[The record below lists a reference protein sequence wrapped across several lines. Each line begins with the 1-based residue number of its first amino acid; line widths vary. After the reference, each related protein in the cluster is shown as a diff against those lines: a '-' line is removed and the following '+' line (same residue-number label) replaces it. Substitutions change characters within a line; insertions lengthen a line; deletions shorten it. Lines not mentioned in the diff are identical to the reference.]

1 MEYENLYEIMAYIL
15 REVDREGNPDNAINE
30 FNLSYEDYK
39 SIVNTIVTE
48 RYINTYD
55 HFMDEMPDIDSGVI
69 TTKGYQLIK
78 KFY

>member
-39 SIVNTIVTE
+39 SIVNTIVIE